1 MSISVRHAVEPTD
14 QEIREATRVLHEAFG
29 KRYFLSALGGDESL
43 VEPFLLAHVKATVI
57 GGQLF
62 LAELPGTG
70 IVGVGLWFGPGQK
83 FLSSDE
89 QRNAGWN
96 QTMQVLDEASQR
108 WWDDFLTITDEVP
121 EKLYGPGQQLASY
134 HLQTF
139 GVLPEHQKKGYG
151 MAIMHAVED
160 KAKLTSTDIVLE
172 TMGDGA
178 VPIYKKMGF
187 EVLGP
192 EVIKT
197 PHGEANGYVFR
208 KRTGSGSERA
218 D

>member
-14 QEIREATRVLHEAFG
+14 QEIQEATRVLHEAFG
-29 KRYFLSALGGDESL
+29 KRYFLGALRDESL

-57 GGQLF
+57 GGQIF
-62 LAELPGTG
+62 IAELPGTG

-83 FLSSDE
+83 FLSSPE
-89 QRNAGWN
+89 QRSAGWD
-96 QTMQVLDEASQR
+96 QTMQVLDDDSQR
-108 WWDDFLTITDEVP
+108 WWDNFLTITDEVP

-151 MAIMHAVED
+151 MAIMRAVEE

-192 EVIKT
+192 EVINLS
-197 PHGEANGYVFR
+197 PLREANGYGFK
-208 KRTGSGSERA
+208 KRTGSGSGRA
-218 D
+218 E